1 MHQSMLDPRVGGVGI
16 HRAFDWLS
24 IIDFIDYTSQANAPV
39 NVKPQGRGGWHPKG
53 IWLIIDYWLYW
64 LHQSG

>member
-1 MHQSMLDPRVGGVGI
+1 MHQSMLNPRVGGVGI

-39 NVKPQGRGGWHPKG
+39 NAKPQGRGVGIHRAFDWISLPMGWE
-53 IWLIIDYWLYW
+53 
-64 LHQSG
+64 